1 MLKTFIHV
9 LQLKLFLAFLGFTL
23 IFDHLFFSFTLTP
36 VYSFQQEI
44 LDMFNAGRN
53 AEIQALTNQIEELKK
68 VEYMLTAR
76 KDVIEINRVRLA
88 SFIDAL

>member
-1 MLKTFIHV
+1 
-9 LQLKLFLAFLGFTL
+9 
-23 IFDHLFFSFTLTP
+23 
-36 VYSFQQEI
+36 
-44 LDMFNAGRN
+44 MFNAGRN

-88 SFIDAL
+88 SFIDVL